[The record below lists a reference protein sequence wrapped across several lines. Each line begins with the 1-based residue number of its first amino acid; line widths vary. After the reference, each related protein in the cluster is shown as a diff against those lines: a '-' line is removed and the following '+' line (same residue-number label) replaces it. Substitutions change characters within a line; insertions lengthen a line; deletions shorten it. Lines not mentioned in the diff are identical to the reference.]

1 MRISDWS
8 SDVCS
13 SDLRRGRVLLLERH
27 TQGNP
32 IPLDRPCSLPVQS
45 AGVNAVIVPPVPS
58 QSRSKDTWSPI
69 LTAVSS
75 AGGASKAIVIAGR
88 WRDRKSVVEGK
99 SVSVRVDLGGRRHII
114 KTQFLSYLAS
124 NYATCIYSHYH

>member
-69 LTAVSS
+69 LPHVSS
-75 AGGASKAIVIAGR
+75 AGGASKDIVIA
-88 WRDRKSVVEGK
+88 DRKSRVRGQ
-99 SVSVRVDLGGRRHII
+99 SASVRIHIGGRRGNKKK
-114 KTQFLSYLAS
+114 KTK
-124 NYATCIYSHYH
+124 